1 MEHSMKKEIKRHQY
15 GFRDKL
21 CTTQSTLLMFITA
34 MAGPPQQT
42 QYPNMYPSLPTT
54 DPYSKS
60 TNYPAGGEA
69 MPPFSAASGYPQ
81 PGPAGAYPQAA
92 PPQHQMYPPA
102 GQAR

>member
-1 MEHSMKKEIKRHQY
+1 
-15 GFRDKL
+15 
-21 CTTQSTLLMFITA
+21 MFITA

-60 TNYPAGGEA
+60 TNYPAGGEP
-69 MPPFSAASGYPQ
+69 MPPFSAASGYPP